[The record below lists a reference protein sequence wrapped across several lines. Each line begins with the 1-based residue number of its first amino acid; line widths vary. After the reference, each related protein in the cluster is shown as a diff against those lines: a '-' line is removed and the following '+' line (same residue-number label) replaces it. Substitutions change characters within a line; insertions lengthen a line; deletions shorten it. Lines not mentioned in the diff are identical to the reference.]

1 MGIVLEV
8 LMGFFRKIGI
18 AGVLVIVFV
27 LSGWITYDYFV
38 IKHKESKIVKLEEKV
53 VFLNHE
59 IEKQNAAIAQN
70 GRQFKVLQNVLSQ
83 ADDKNDETT
92 KTFIV
97 YKKILI
103 DRPIAT
109 TCDAAMK
116 EIKESSKNNAELWN
130 KAN

>member
-38 IKHKESKIVKLEEKV
+38 IKHKESEIVKLEEKV

-59 IEKQNAAIAQN
+59 IEKQNAAIAEN

-116 EIKESSKNNAELWN
+116 EIKESSKNKN
-130 KAN
+130 